1 MPVSDPAPLPRYAP
15 GMPLP
20 PYRHLPG
27 VTPHPLRDPQ
37 GHHYGQ
43 VPRPDGPPL
52 DDSNWQTC
60 ALYLAGLDL
69 YNHGYW
75 WEAHEWWEGLWR
87 QPATTAEAQLFLQA
101 LIQMAVA
108 LVKKRQGSPRGVSL
122 LLGHAQEKLGRLA
135 QSGWR
140 GYAGLSLATLEAAM
154 AATAAPVAPAGAS
167 PTPGPVLR
175 LEP

>member
-1 MPVSDPAPLPRYAP
+1 MPRVDPALVARYAP
-15 GMPLP
+15 TVPLP

-37 GHHYGQ
+37 GHHYGRA
-43 VPRPDGPPL
+43 PRPDGPPL
-52 DDSNWQTC
+52 DDSNWRTC
-60 ALYLAGLDL
+60 TLYLAGLDL

-87 QPATTAEAQLFLQA
+87 QPGATPASQLFLQA

-108 LVKKRQGSPRGVSL
+108 LVKKRQGSPRGVNL

-135 QSGWR
+135 QSGCHA
-140 GYAGLSLATLEAAM
+140 YAGLSLAALQVAIDQ
-154 AATAAPVAPAGAS
+154 TAAPVDPGA
-167 PTPGPVLR
+167 TPLPLGPVLR
-175 LEP
+175 LEL